1 MLNKA
6 VGHWNDRQAHWPK
19 ERHSTIEC
27 NPIAESNNF
36 IILERY
42 IREWMV
48 AEGYQSLLPIYR
60 IRDMLAF
67 GEE

>member
-1 MLNKA
+1 M
-6 VGHWNDRQAHWPK
+6 
-19 ERHSTIEC
+19 IEY

-48 AEGYQSLLPIYR
+48 AEGYQSLLPICR

-67 GEE
+67 GQE

>member
-6 VGHWNDRQAHWPK
+6 VGHRNDRHVHWPK
-19 ERHSTIEC
+19 ERHPMIEY

-48 AEGYQSLLPIYR
+48 AEGYQSLLPICR